1 MSNVISIG
9 APRRPNLAQ
18 RQSLLLESFARH
30 RRRADDVYWLK
41 ENAEILNVLA
51 TGGATLGPQALTIY
65 EAFYRS
71 IEERLRFFPQ
81 YYRFLLSICLDLE
94 DLGLPGGKGEALCHW
109 AQRSKLS
116 ASELSDL
123 QRAEAERL
131 FARRGAVVR
140 DRALEDRLRAFICH
154 SETFALPNKKAAY
167 ELTHIVFYLSNYG
180 SQCPGLSRSA
190 VTSLEFAALMA
201 FLDQD
206 IDLLSEVCVAL
217 RFAGVVPSE
226 VWEDWLTQA
235 LGEFVLSAA
244 PDGAVNDCYHHY
256 LVTSWWAGISGGAG
270 YPGTPLRGCVEIQRY
285 AARKGPLRTISEL
298 LYVLGPARSG
308 NWSQMRVLLEDKLEE
323 DQHLILRGAA
333 RSSAQFDAFFEG
345 FSRAQII

>member
-1 MSNVISIG
+1 MSNIISIG

-131 FARRGAVVR
+131 FARRGAAVR

-180 SQCPGLSRSA
+180 SQCPGLSKSA
-190 VTSLEFAALMA
+190 ITSLEFAALMA

-244 PDGAVNDCYHHY
+244 PDGAVNDCYHQY
-256 LVTSWWAGISGGAG
+256 LVTSWWAGISGGQGILAHRCAVVWKSRDMPPAKARSARFPNCFTTSG
-270 YPGTPLRGCVEIQRY
+270 RPEAETGVRCAFCSKTSWRKNSILFC
-285 AARKGPLRTISEL
+285 AARHDRRHSSILFSKGF
-298 LYVLGPARSG
+298 
-308 NWSQMRVLLEDKLEE
+308 
-323 DQHLILRGAA
+323 RG
-333 RSSAQFDAFFEG
+333 R
-345 FSRAQII
+345 R